1 MSKVTKTMD
10 NEIIVSDELL
20 KVELVDIGEGIQG
33 DYDENDPDDLPL
45 LRFDVSVRDPKP
57 YYKNY
62 KSAVPLGDDW
72 EVVEDASYCTGICA
86 WAPDSVLAQAAQD
99 IFDEYRAVIESF
111 PLEYSVKRLGE
122 RLSYTSDESAADHLS
137 DEDLGKAL
145 EEVKQGLKDTLFA
158 FSGEPVNP
166 SPKESYLYNFGMY
179 LDHLKREKAQNS
191 EPEI

>member
-1 MSKVTKTMD
+1 MSKVTKAMD

-20 KVELVDIGEGIQG
+20 KVELADIGEGISG
-33 DYDENDPDDLPL
+33 DYNENDPEDMPL
-45 LRFDVSVRDPKP
+45 LRFDVSVRDS
-57 YYKNY
+57 KN
-62 KSAVPLGDDW
+62 VPLDDDRIGEDW
-72 EVVEDASYCTGICA
+72 EEVEDASYCTNICA
-86 WAPDSVLAQAAQD
+86 WAPDSVLMQAAQD
-99 IFDEYRAVIESF
+99 IFNEYRAVIESF

-137 DEDLGKAL
+137 DEDLGKVL